1 MKEKNNFQTVFKGRS
16 RDIIFFW
23 DFKRTQEGT
32 LREGTLREMFVCYF
46 FQNII
51 LWFWLWFFFVGL
63 FLGFGGFFKD
73 LGGLS
78 FNKKDSS

>member
-51 LWFWLWFFFVGL
+51 LWFWLWFFLLVYFWVLGV
-63 FLGFGGFFKD
+63 FLKIMGG
-73 LGGLS
+73 
-78 FNKKDSS
+78 